1 MTAFDPF
8 DVAAILFA
16 GLAAGFVI
24 TAIGAGSLISF
35 PILLAVGLPPVTA
48 NASNTVGL
56 VPGGFSGT
64 WGYRHELVGKRT
76 RVVAVAVT
84 SAGGA
89 VVGALLLL
97 VLPPGAFEAIVP
109 VLLLL
114 GSFLVGVQ
122 PLISRWARRR
132 AVERD
137 LPTRGHDRGLPAP
150 LATVSGL
157 LGVYGG
163 YFGAGQGVM
172 LVAFLSI
179 GLDECMQVVNGLK
192 NVAVLSANVAATLI
206 FVFAAPLDWTA
217 VALVAVGSVI
227 GGWLG
232 AIIGR
237 RMPAT
242 VFRVLVVTMGTVVG
256 VRLLMI

>member
-1 MTAFDPF
+1 MAGFDTF

-56 VPGGFSGT
+56 VPGGLSGS
-64 WGYRHELVGKRT
+64 WGYRHELVGKKPKVT
-76 RVVAVAVT
+76 AVALT

-89 VVGALLLL
+89 IGGALLLL

-109 VLLLL
+109 VLILL
-114 GSFLVGVQ
+114 GTFLVGVQ

-132 AVERD
+132 AEERD
-137 LPTRGHDRGLPAP
+137 LPTRERARGLPPP
-150 LATVSGL
+150 LAAISSL

-172 LVAFLSI
+172 LVAFLAI
-179 GLDECMQVVNGLK
+179 GLDERMQVVNGLK
-192 NVAVLSANVAATLI
+192 NVAVLSANVAATVV

-237 RMPAT
+237 RLPAT
-242 VFRVLVVTMGTVVG
+242 VFRVLVVLMGTAVG
-256 VRLLMI
+256 VRLLLT